1 MSHKKDRI
9 QDTAFTQEELKQ
21 TRDYLFNELIPRI
34 QEHVNKTGHI
44 WEKVNTCHDCISLRH
59 SYITAANIL
68 SITSARADLSAIEI
82 IDLTEQREAY
92 LDTESRKLGD

>member
-1 MSHKKDRI
+1 MSYK
-9 QDTAFTQEELKQ
+9 QDSISDTTFTQEELDQ
-21 TRDYLFNELIPRI
+21 TRKYFFYELIPRI

-44 WEKVNTCHDCISLRH
+44 WEKVNICHDCISLRH
-59 SYITAANIL
+59 SYITATNIL

-92 LDTESRKLGD
+92 FDTESRKLSD